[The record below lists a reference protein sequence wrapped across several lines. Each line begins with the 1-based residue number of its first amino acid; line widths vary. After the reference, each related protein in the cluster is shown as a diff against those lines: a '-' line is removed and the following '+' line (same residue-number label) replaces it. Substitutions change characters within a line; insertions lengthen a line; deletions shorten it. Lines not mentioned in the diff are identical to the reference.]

1 MQFYSKTNHFIIR
14 WQTESHWYCSIERI
28 YSLYIIALLYDSP
41 NFPPSQFSAML
52 FCSWAMWPIFSLFQI
67 NYVYVWFYRKSV
79 SIIVNEWVHSCQ
91 KTSCNCSIS
100 VQSSIY
106 FNVIWPRSENRKF
119 GFKTAWA
126 KYSYEPT
133 QSNGICVRNPLNKN
147 IKEFWVVARRLQTW
161 KFMFPFAFIYDTVE
175 KWTLLFYGSHK
186 GSYIN
191 DSIWFSIFFLLLF
204 R

>member
-1 MQFYSKTNHFIIR
+1 MANRILLILLNRTHLFIV
-14 WQTESHWYCSIERI
+14 HNCSFIWFTKFSTLAI
-28 YSLYIIALLYDSP
+28 LGYAL
-41 NFPPSQFSAML
+41 
-52 FCSWAMWPIFSLFQI
+52 CSWAMWPIFSLFQI